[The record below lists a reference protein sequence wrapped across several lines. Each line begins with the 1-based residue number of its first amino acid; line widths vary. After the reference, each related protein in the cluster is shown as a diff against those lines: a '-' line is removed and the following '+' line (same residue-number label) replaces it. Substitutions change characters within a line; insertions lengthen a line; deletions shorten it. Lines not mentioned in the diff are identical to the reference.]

1 MTRGIARVWAAAAL
15 ALVALGLA
23 AGEASAGRSAQYGVQ
38 DDAWLENGAGTL
50 ESRLDELDRLGVQV
64 VRYTLRWDVVAARRP
79 RLAAD
84 PDDVAY
90 EWEAADRVLA
100 GLRRHRITPLV
111 TLFGTPGWANRGRG
125 PNVAPSA
132 ANAFASFA
140 RAAARRYP
148 WVKRWT
154 IWNEPNQAIWLRPAS
169 VRTYVR
175 TLLNPAYEA
184 IHDVLPGAVVGG
196 GVTAARGGSAGVA
209 PVPWIRSM
217 GMLGAK
223 LDAYAHHP
231 YPANPRAD
239 TPWSPACPRCSTL
252 TMADL
257 ERLEAE
263 VRRNLGPKR
272 IWLTEYGYQTNPPD
286 FLLGVS
292 PARQAALVASAA
304 RRAYFARGV
313 DMLLFFLVRD
323 DAASDGWQSGL
334 IAANGRRKPAYEAFR
349 MPFTQ
354 VARKGGVVSVWGQ
367 IRPGSGRRA
376 FRIRMLDGRRSR
388 WLGGTHRTDPRG
400 FFSLDVRAPRGA
412 RLQLWAAHDGTY
424 SRLRVV

>member
-1 MTRGIARVWAAAAL
+1 LTRRTARLGASLAVAL
-15 ALVALGLA
+15 AAIGLTTA
-23 AGEASAGRSAQYGVQ
+23 EASGAPTIRYGVQ

-50 ESRLDELDRLGVQV
+50 ESRLDELDRLGVQL
-64 VRYTLRWDVVAARRP
+64 VRYTVRWDAVARARP
-79 RLAAD
+79 RHPSD
-84 PDDVAY
+84 PDDSAY
-90 EWEAADRVLA
+90 DWEAQDRVLA
-100 GLRRHRITPLV
+100 GLRRHGIAPLV
-111 TLFGTPGWANRGRG
+111 TLLGTPRWANGGRE
-125 PNVAPSA
+125 PNVAPSSA
-132 ANAFASFA
+132 TAFASFA
-140 RAAARRYP
+140 RATATRYS
-148 WVKRWT
+148 WVRHWT

-184 IHDVLPGAVVGG
+184 IHDVLSGALVGG

-209 PVPWIRSM
+209 PVPWIRQM
-217 GMLGAK
+217 GVLGAK

-239 TPWSPACPRCSTL
+239 TPWAPACPRCSTL

-263 VRRNLGPKR
+263 VRRSLGPKR

-304 RRAYFARGV
+304 RRAYLARSV
-313 DMLLFFLVRD
+313 DILLFFLVRD
-323 DAASDGWQSGL
+323 DASPDGWQSGL
-334 IAANGRRKPAYEAFR
+334 ISASGRKKPAYEAFR

-354 VARKGGVVSVWGQ
+354 VKRQGGVVSVWGQ
-367 IRPGSGRRA
+367 IRPGSRRRA
-376 FRIRMLDGRRSR
+376 FRIRVLDDGRWS
-388 WLGGTHRTDPRG
+388 WLGGTRRTDPRG
-400 FFSLDVRAPRGA
+400 FFSLDLRAPRGS
-412 RLQLWAAHDGTY
+412 RLQVWAPGEGAY
-424 SRLRVV
+424 SVALLT